1 MREVVS
7 VPLHALPSIR
17 EREDEHGPAGLRR
30 LRRRVVFTVDL
41 ESGRV
46 ELAEL
51 YTESLEHFDTG
62 LDRSP
67 GSAEGWARWQGKAQQ
82 IVGRFLADGLNDAPL
97 RWNTEQADD

>member
-1 MREVVS
+1 LLTPYLRFVS
-7 VPLHALPSIR
+7 EKANVPRRAHAVY
-17 EREDEHGPAGLRR
+17 DA
-30 LRRRVVFTVDL
+30 RVVFSVDL
-41 ESGRV
+41 EQGCV

>member
-1 MREVVS
+1 MRKADTRPLTPYPRS
-7 VPLHALPSIR
+7 VDAITTTPRRAHAVY
-17 EREDEHGPAGLRR
+17 DA
-30 LRRRVVFTVDL
+30 RVVFSVDL
-41 ESGRV
+41 EQGRV